1 MDMASTLY
9 VHFIFLLNKQ
19 GRGTNVDMRVAWI
32 TVFCVHECQAS
43 EWINELQSGVDRRS
57 EGMASVQPVM
67 FTTGHST
74 IIIKRHCVTLYQRC
88 QTVPIVMLSTCTF
101 CSAFANS
108 RKSAMSFVV
117 SVYPSVPSMCPHVSA
132 RLPFDGFP
140 WNLMQGT
147 STNICREIS
156 NYVTIGHCT

>member
-1 MDMASTLY
+1 MVQIPAHWLRRKDMCTDTAATLY

-19 GRGTNVDMRVAWI
+19 GRENNVDIRVAWI
-32 TVFCVHECQAS
+32 TVFCEHECQAS

-88 QTVPIVMLSTCTF
+88 QTVPIVM
-101 CSAFANS
+101 
-108 RKSAMSFVV
+108 
-117 SVYPSVPSMCPHVSA
+117 
-132 RLPFDGFP
+132 
-140 WNLMQGT
+140 Q
-147 STNICREIS
+147 
-156 NYVTIGHCT
+156 